1 MSEDQAQTLPA
12 PAGGSRRRQAMMQQG
27 ARAAQANALQLAD
40 VEALKRDP
48 STEGRALIARKLG
61 QSFDSLAVDRTRNL
75 ANGLLSLLV
84 NDIEKEVRKALAET
98 VSTSEN
104 LPVPV
109 ARQLAS
115 DDIEV
120 AGPILANSP
129 VLSDADLIEIV
140 RTNAMQYALAVAGR
154 ERVSEEL
161 SDALVDSGHQQVVV
175 RLVGNVGAKL
185 SDRTMKRV
193 MDDYRHDQQVQ
204 DRLVR
209 RPELPFEMVEEM
221 VGVIG
226 ARIEWELTRSKR
238 MDPEQ
243 AKAIMRAVQD
253 RAAIGLTAREHGDQT
268 LRTRLRELYMADEL
282 NAEDIL
288 KFLRDGDINSFE
300 QAMSLMARLE
310 PPAIRRLV
318 YNQDRRY
325 LALLCAR
332 ADFPAPYYINLRMA
346 IEMAEATVSPDGRE
360 LSYSGEALQ
369 FLQKQYERLRLDEMK
384 VEEMLQDVGI

>member
-1 MSEDQAQTLPA
+1 
-12 PAGGSRRRQAMMQQG
+12 MQQG

-193 MDDYRHDQQVQ
+193 MDD
-204 DRLVR
+204 
-209 RPELPFEMVEEM
+209 
-221 VGVIG
+221 
-226 ARIEWELTRSKR
+226 
-238 MDPEQ
+238 
-243 AKAIMRAVQD
+243 
-253 RAAIGLTAREHGDQT
+253 
-268 LRTRLRELYMADEL
+268 
-282 NAEDIL
+282 
-288 KFLRDGDINSFE
+288 
-300 QAMSLMARLE
+300 
-310 PPAIRRLV
+310 
-318 YNQDRRY
+318 
-325 LALLCAR
+325 
-332 ADFPAPYYINLRMA
+332 
-346 IEMAEATVSPDGRE
+346 
-360 LSYSGEALQ
+360 
-369 FLQKQYERLRLDEMK
+369 
-384 VEEMLQDVGI
+384 